1 MIVIPAI
8 DVIDGACVR
17 LTEGRFDT
25 KKKYSDNPVEVA
37 EEWKRQGAAWLHIID
52 LDGAR
57 KGKLKNLKV
66 VSQIKRKIDIK
77 IQYGGGVRDEESVKK
92 VMEEGADRIIL
103 GTGAI
108 EDADFLEGSIVKYKD
123 RVILSLDYGKDGII
137 FKNGWQS
144 KSGIS
149 IFEITGR
156 LDSLGAGQAIITDI
170 SRDGT
175 LKGINLDFIKEI
187 LKSSGLN
194 FIIAGGIRSLADIAN
209 LKKIENMGISGVIIG
224 KALYEKDTKISLKQA
239 IRIGMGNDN

>member
-25 KKKYSDNPVEVA
+25 KKKYSYNPVEVA
-37 EEWKRQGAAWLHIID
+37 EEWRRQGATWLHVID

-57 KGKLKNLKV
+57 TGKLKNLKV
-66 VSQIKRKIDIK
+66 VSQIKREIDVK

-92 VMEEGADRIIL
+92 VIEEGVDRVIL

-108 EDADFLEGSIVKYKD
+108 EDANFLEGSITKYKD
-123 RVILSLDYGKDGII
+123 RVIISLDYGKDGII

-144 KSGIS
+144 KSGMS

-156 LDSLGAGQAIITDI
+156 LDSLGSGQAIITDI

-187 LKSSGLN
+187 LKSSGLK
-194 FIIAGGIRSLADIAN
+194 FIIAGGIGSLADIVN

-239 IRIGMGNDN
+239 IRMGMGNDN